1 MKKQAKQNENIMVL
15 GLGYVGLPLALE
27 LARFFTVSGFDT
39 NKERI
44 KELNKGIDITK
55 EITKKSYFSN
65 SNIKF
70 TNNYLECKK
79 SNIFIITVPTPVNN
93 KNEPDLKNLKEAS
106 KLVAKIINKGDIIVI
121 ESTVYP
127 GVTEEI
133 IAPIIENKS
142 GLIRKQDFNMAY
154 SPERIN
160 PGDTKYKI
168 SNIKKVVAADDK
180 KTLNKVSAIYKKIIK
195 AGIYKAPSIKIA
207 ETSKAIENAQ
217 RDINIAFV
225 NEVVMI
231 CKALNISSK
240 KVLEA
245 ANTKWNFLNFKPGL
259 VGGHC
264 IGVDPFYLAKAAKM
278 AGHNPEIILAGRKI
292 NDYMPEFIF
301 KNAVKKIEKKSKVLI
316 LGLTFKEN
324 VKDIRNSKS
333 AVLEN
338 LFHKKGYSVD
348 VYDPLADKKQA
359 LKEYKIK
366 LVVPNKKYTC
376 VIITVGHKEF
386 LKMSSKKII
395 SLFAKQSLLIDIK
408 NIWNEK
414 KLPDYISKWSL

>member
-55 EITKKSYFSN
+55 EIIKKSYFSN

-180 KTLNKVSAIYKKIIK
+180 K
-195 AGIYKAPSIKIA
+195 P
-207 ETSKAIENAQ
+207 
-217 RDINIAFV
+217 
-225 NEVVMI
+225 
-231 CKALNISSK
+231 
-240 KVLEA
+240 
-245 ANTKWNFLNFKPGL
+245 
-259 VGGHC
+259 
-264 IGVDPFYLAKAAKM
+264 
-278 AGHNPEIILAGRKI
+278 
-292 NDYMPEFIF
+292 
-301 KNAVKKIEKKSKVLI
+301 
-316 LGLTFKEN
+316 
-324 VKDIRNSKS
+324 
-333 AVLEN
+333 
-338 LFHKKGYSVD
+338 
-348 VYDPLADKKQA
+348 
-359 LKEYKIK
+359 
-366 LVVPNKKYTC
+366 
-376 VIITVGHKEF
+376 
-386 LKMSSKKII
+386 
-395 SLFAKQSLLIDIK
+395 
-408 NIWNEK
+408 
-414 KLPDYISKWSL
+414 